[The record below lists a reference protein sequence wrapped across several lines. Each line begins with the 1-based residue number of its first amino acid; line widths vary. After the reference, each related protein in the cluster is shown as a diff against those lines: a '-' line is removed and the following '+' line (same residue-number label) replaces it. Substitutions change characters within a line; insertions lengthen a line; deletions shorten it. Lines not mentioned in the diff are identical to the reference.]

1 MFKNYLVKLKESFM
15 AVFPITLIIFAL
27 IFFLV
32 PTEVNEKVK
41 LGISAVLLIIGMS
54 LFTLGADSSMQ
65 ELGENVGSSLSKS
78 KKIWFMVLCSFIIGF
93 IITFAEPDLKVLAN
107 QVMGEGASSFFFIG
121 VVSLGVGI
129 FLMFAVMKIIFRIR
143 LSVILTIA
151 YGLILILAFF
161 VPKEFMPIAFD
172 SGSVTTGP
180 ISVPFLM
187 SFGLGIAAVRSG
199 KNEDDSFGLIA
210 CCSAGPILAVMFMSL
225 FLDPS
230 SISAGSEVG
239 SGLTGNIFVDMGNV
253 ILHNL
258 GNVALVLLPILILFF
273 VFQIFSFKFPKR
285 RVIKMCMGFLYT
297 YIGIVLFLTGVECG
311 YLHIGTAIGEYIG
324 VLDYRWIA
332 IPIGF
337 LLGALAILAEPA
349 LHVLKKQVEDITG
362 GVIKQKVI
370 VSVVSLGVAC
380 SVMTAVLMGLYGFS
394 LLYVIVPVYVICI
407 GLSFFNSKLF
417 TAVAFDSG
425 GVATGAMAV
434 SFILPMVTG
443 LSEGSASGFGTIAL
457 IAAFPILTMQVLGCI
472 YRIVLLKN
480 KATQVTH
487 KSVQIVEFNWEQ
499 VFEENSV
506 VDINKAE
513 KAIKKITKKSKNQKT
528 KNKKSNAKVN
538 SKSSSTKKRTTS
550 KTNSNNQ
557 NLEISNKELDAEQN
571 LQIKNEEELQETK
584 TNLSELTNENNAFK
598 NELQENFNSKETI
611 ENDSEASTSTDVISD
626 SKTSTQNQGGE
637 N

>member
-32 PTEVNEKVK
+32 LTEVNEKVK

-285 RVIKMCMGFLYT
+285 RVMKMCMGFLYT

-506 VDINKAE
+506 VDLNKAE

-528 KNKKSNAKVN
+528 KSKKSNAKVN

-550 KTNSNNQ
+550 KTNLNNQ
-557 NLEISNKELDAEQN
+557 NLEIPNKELDAEQN
-571 LQIKNEEELQETK
+571 LQIKNEETK
-584 TNLSELTNENNAFK
+584 TNLSEQTNENNAFK

>member
-230 SISAGSEVG
+230 SISAGSEVV

-506 VDINKAE
+506 VDLNKAE

-528 KNKKSNAKVN
+528 KSKKSNAKVN

-550 KTNSNNQ
+550 KTNLNNQ
-557 NLEISNKELDAEQN
+557 NLEIPNKELDAEQN
-571 LQIKNEEELQETK
+571 LQIKNEETK
-584 TNLSELTNENNAFK
+584 TNLSEQTNENNAFK

>member
-528 KNKKSNAKVN
+528 KSRKSNAKVN

-571 LQIKNEEELQETK
+571 LQIKNEETK

>member
-506 VDINKAE
+506 VDLNKAE

-528 KNKKSNAKVN
+528 KSKKSNAKVN

-571 LQIKNEEELQETK
+571 LQIKNEETK

>member
-506 VDINKAE
+506 VDLNKAE

>member
-506 VDINKAE
+506 VDLNKAE
-513 KAIKKITKKSKNQKT
+513 KAIKKITKKSKNQKA
-528 KNKKSNAKVN
+528 KSKKSSAKVN

-550 KTNSNNQ
+550 KTNLNNQ

-571 LQIKNEEELQETK
+571 LQIKNEESK
-584 TNLSELTNENNAFK
+584 TNLSEQTNENNAFK